1 MASDPNDEKLVE
13 LEKKVDRRKER
24 AKQSEHQQAKAHGQR
39 GPPNLRGSIK
49 SARDKRKTTG
59 EDDNNEAQQ
68 PESVVA
74 AMNAGPVFTSTTL
87 KPTTPTVSNPYKG
100 SPSVHNSEHAV
111 LYSSNLEGE

>member
-39 GPPNLRGSIK
+39 GPPDLRGSIK

-68 PESVVA
+68 PKSVVA
-74 AMNAGPVFTSTTL
+74 AINAEPVFTFTTL
-87 KPTTPTVSNPYKG
+87 KLTTPTIPHPIRALPVYITRNTPY
-100 SPSVHNSEHAV
+100 PI
-111 LYSSNLEGE
+111 LPT